1 MCGAEAKDPKAL
13 NSLVKAMNANP
24 DAVNRDLMTYKGVLS
39 KLNAAKEMMKVR
51 GWETSGCFLTFLA
64 SRQVSA

>member
-1 MCGAEAKDPKAL
+1 MCGTEAKDPKAL

-39 KLNAAKEMMKVR
+39 KLNAAKEMMKVCLLLIR
-51 GWETSGCFLTFLA
+51 TFAHILA
-64 SRQVSA
+64 